1 MDKGLKFLSGL
12 VFARTYAAK
21 KPNGYKETWEE
32 AVQRVIGMH
41 CAKFPHLEAE
51 IRATVEKPMLE
62 KWVVPSM
69 RTLQFAGGGVER
81 ENFRA
86 FNCSYLSIK
95 SFSSFAELFYI
106 LMNGTGVG
114 YSVKAHHVAQLPKIP
129 DKGKFKVF
137 RIPDSKEGWADSVL
151 KLFKNPW
158 QVFDYSAL
166 RPAGSPLSTGGT
178 ASGPEALMKLHE
190 KVGRILLG
198 ALGRQLTPMEASDI
212 VCHIADG
219 VVVGGVRRAALI
231 CLFDTVEMLAYKSG
245 DWWEKNPQRARANIS
260 FVLLR
265 DDPWAKE
272 KFSRIMDAC
281 FASGSGEP
289 GLIFANDI
297 ETGWNP
303 CLPPSVN
310 LLTPEGIRTLGE
322 VNEGDSIWNGS
333 RWVTIQ
339 KKWST
344 GVKSVYRYSTPAG
357 FIECTENHNLLVD
370 GQRVKASD
378 AVEIDVSLGV
388 STHSML
394 LDPQDIMDG
403 LVLGDGSV
411 HKASNDLVYL
421 DIGQKDQDYFK
432 SEINRLIGVKSGIG
446 PYSWKV
452 KTTLVSNEVPRTF
465 DRKIPDRFFYGSSS
479 KKLGFLKGIFSA
491 NGCVTAER
499 IQYKG
504 SSKILVEQLQI
515 MLSSIG
521 VRSSL
526 VINKKRSTTHHN
538 GIYVSKQSYNLII
551 YNDSVKFKNLIGG
564 FLQEYKNEVLLR
576 DRKTKNP
583 SSPIRSVEYI
593 RDEEVFDITVDGPE
607 HWFWCNG
614 LLISNC
620 AEITLRD
627 NGVCNLTELNW
638 AALRYNRQFYATLHA
653 AIALGCL
660 QASYTDFGYVN
671 PEWKRNADDEALLGV
686 SITGQAEGW
695 DELIATIDVPNFK
708 ETVDYLTDKWAKL
721 VGINPPKRTLTTKP
735 SGTTSALLGVT
746 SGIHAAHSEFY
757 IRRVRVDVSHPLA
770 IHLAGLPEFK
780 PFIELDK
787 FNPSNYVISIPVQKV
802 GAITRSQES
811 AVGLME
817 RMKKINEVWVSKGH
831 YEGKDTH
838 NVSLTVSYKPEEE
851 AGIKEWMWNNRNV
864 YCGISLLPY
873 DGGTYVQAPFQ
884 EIDKETY
891 ERLAAEFP
899 QIDLSGVNFGT
910 TADERMGEAA
920 CQGGSC
926 ELV

>member
-1 MDKGLKFLSGL
+1 MDKGLKFLSDL

-21 KPNGYKETWEE
+21 KPDGYKETWEG

-137 RIPDSKEGWADSVL
+137 RIPDSREGWADSVL

-158 QVFDYSAL
+158 QVFDYSAI

-231 CLFDTVEMLAYKSG
+231 CLFDTVEMLTYKSG
-245 DWWEKNPQRARANIS
+245 AWWEENPQRARANIS

-303 CLPPSVN
+303 C
-310 LLTPEGIRTLGE
+310 
-322 VNEGDSIWNGS
+322 
-333 RWVTIQ
+333 
-339 KKWST
+339 
-344 GVKSVYRYSTPAG
+344 
-357 FIECTENHNLLVD
+357 
-370 GQRVKASD
+370 
-378 AVEIDVSLGV
+378 
-388 STHSML
+388 
-394 LDPQDIMDG
+394 
-403 LVLGDGSV
+403 
-411 HKASNDLVYL
+411 
-421 DIGQKDQDYFK
+421 
-432 SEINRLIGVKSGIG
+432 
-446 PYSWKV
+446 
-452 KTTLVSNEVPRTF
+452 
-465 DRKIPDRFFYGSSS
+465 
-479 KKLGFLKGIFSA
+479 
-491 NGCVTAER
+491 
-499 IQYKG
+499 
-504 SSKILVEQLQI
+504 
-515 MLSSIG
+515 
-521 VRSSL
+521 
-526 VINKKRSTTHHN
+526 
-538 GIYVSKQSYNLII
+538 
-551 YNDSVKFKNLIGG
+551 
-564 FLQEYKNEVLLR
+564 
-576 DRKTKNP
+576 
-583 SSPIRSVEYI
+583 
-593 RDEEVFDITVDGPE
+593 
-607 HWFWCNG
+607 
-614 LLISNC
+614 

-638 AALRYNRQFYATLHA
+638 PALRYSRQFYTALHA

-811 AVGLME
+811 AIDLLN

>member
-1 MDKGLKFLSGL
+1 MDKGLKFLSDL

-21 KPNGYKETWEE
+21 KPDGYKETWEG

-81 ENFRA
+81 ENFRV

-95 SFSSFAELFYI
+95 SFSSFAELLYI

-158 QVFDYSAL
+158 QVFDYSAI

-231 CLFDTVEMLAYKSG
+231 CLFDTVEMLTYKSG
-245 DWWEKNPQRARANIS
+245 AWWEENPQRARANIS

-303 CLPPSVN
+303 C
-310 LLTPEGIRTLGE
+310 
-322 VNEGDSIWNGS
+322 
-333 RWVTIQ
+333 
-339 KKWST
+339 
-344 GVKSVYRYSTPAG
+344 
-357 FIECTENHNLLVD
+357 
-370 GQRVKASD
+370 
-378 AVEIDVSLGV
+378 
-388 STHSML
+388 
-394 LDPQDIMDG
+394 
-403 LVLGDGSV
+403 
-411 HKASNDLVYL
+411 
-421 DIGQKDQDYFK
+421 
-432 SEINRLIGVKSGIG
+432 
-446 PYSWKV
+446 
-452 KTTLVSNEVPRTF
+452 
-465 DRKIPDRFFYGSSS
+465 
-479 KKLGFLKGIFSA
+479 
-491 NGCVTAER
+491 
-499 IQYKG
+499 
-504 SSKILVEQLQI
+504 
-515 MLSSIG
+515 
-521 VRSSL
+521 
-526 VINKKRSTTHHN
+526 
-538 GIYVSKQSYNLII
+538 
-551 YNDSVKFKNLIGG
+551 
-564 FLQEYKNEVLLR
+564 
-576 DRKTKNP
+576 
-583 SSPIRSVEYI
+583 
-593 RDEEVFDITVDGPE
+593 
-607 HWFWCNG
+607 
-614 LLISNC
+614 

-638 AALRYNRQFYATLHA
+638 PALRYSRQFYTALHA

-660 QASYTDFGYVN
+660 QASYTDFGYVH

-811 AVGLME
+811 AIDLLN

>member
-1 MDKGLKFLSGL
+1 MDKGLKFLSDL

-21 KPNGYKETWEE
+21 KPDGYKETWEG

-158 QVFDYSAL
+158 QVFDYSAI

-231 CLFDTVEMLAYKSG
+231 CLFDTVEMLTYKSG
-245 DWWEKNPQRARANIS
+245 AWWEENPQRARANIS

-303 CLPPSVN
+303 C
-310 LLTPEGIRTLGE
+310 
-322 VNEGDSIWNGS
+322 
-333 RWVTIQ
+333 
-339 KKWST
+339 
-344 GVKSVYRYSTPAG
+344 
-357 FIECTENHNLLVD
+357 
-370 GQRVKASD
+370 
-378 AVEIDVSLGV
+378 
-388 STHSML
+388 
-394 LDPQDIMDG
+394 
-403 LVLGDGSV
+403 
-411 HKASNDLVYL
+411 
-421 DIGQKDQDYFK
+421 
-432 SEINRLIGVKSGIG
+432 
-446 PYSWKV
+446 
-452 KTTLVSNEVPRTF
+452 
-465 DRKIPDRFFYGSSS
+465 
-479 KKLGFLKGIFSA
+479 
-491 NGCVTAER
+491 
-499 IQYKG
+499 
-504 SSKILVEQLQI
+504 
-515 MLSSIG
+515 
-521 VRSSL
+521 
-526 VINKKRSTTHHN
+526 
-538 GIYVSKQSYNLII
+538 
-551 YNDSVKFKNLIGG
+551 
-564 FLQEYKNEVLLR
+564 
-576 DRKTKNP
+576 
-583 SSPIRSVEYI
+583 
-593 RDEEVFDITVDGPE
+593 
-607 HWFWCNG
+607 
-614 LLISNC
+614 

-638 AALRYNRQFYATLHA
+638 PALRYSRQFYTALHA

-660 QASYTDFGYVN
+660 QASYTDFGYVH

-811 AVGLME
+811 AIDLLN

-926 ELV
+926 ELM

>member
-1 MDKGLKFLSGL
+1 MDKGLKFLSDL

-21 KPNGYKETWEE
+21 KPDGYKETWEE

-158 QVFDYSAL
+158 QVFDYSAI

-231 CLFDTVEMLAYKSG
+231 CLFDTVEMLTYKSG

-272 KFSRIMDAC
+272 KFSSIMDAC

-303 CLPPSVN
+303 
-310 LLTPEGIRTLGE
+310 
-322 VNEGDSIWNGS
+322 
-333 RWVTIQ
+333 
-339 KKWST
+339 
-344 GVKSVYRYSTPAG
+344 
-357 FIECTENHNLLVD
+357 
-370 GQRVKASD
+370 
-378 AVEIDVSLGV
+378 
-388 STHSML
+388 
-394 LDPQDIMDG
+394 
-403 LVLGDGSV
+403 
-411 HKASNDLVYL
+411 
-421 DIGQKDQDYFK
+421 
-432 SEINRLIGVKSGIG
+432 
-446 PYSWKV
+446 
-452 KTTLVSNEVPRTF
+452 
-465 DRKIPDRFFYGSSS
+465 
-479 KKLGFLKGIFSA
+479 
-491 NGCVTAER
+491 
-499 IQYKG
+499 
-504 SSKILVEQLQI
+504 
-515 MLSSIG
+515 
-521 VRSSL
+521 
-526 VINKKRSTTHHN
+526 
-538 GIYVSKQSYNLII
+538 
-551 YNDSVKFKNLIGG
+551 
-564 FLQEYKNEVLLR
+564 
-576 DRKTKNP
+576 
-583 SSPIRSVEYI
+583 
-593 RDEEVFDITVDGPE
+593 
-607 HWFWCNG
+607 
-614 LLISNC
+614 C

-638 AALRYNRQFYATLHA
+638 AALRYNRQFYTSLHA

-787 FNPSNYVISIPVQKV
+787 FNSSNYVISIPVQKV

-811 AVGLME
+811 AVELME

-899 QIDLSGVNFGT
+899 QIDLSGVNFG
-910 TADERMGEAA
+910 AAVDERMGEAA
-920 CQGGSC
+920 CGANGC

>member
-1 MDKGLKFLSGL
+1 MDKGLKFLSDL

-21 KPNGYKETWEE
+21 KPDGYKETWEG

-81 ENFRA
+81 ENFRV

-158 QVFDYSAL
+158 LVFDYSAI

-231 CLFDTVEMLAYKSG
+231 CLFDTVEMLTYKSG
-245 DWWEKNPQRARANIS
+245 AWWEENPQRARANIS

-303 CLPPSVN
+303 C
-310 LLTPEGIRTLGE
+310 
-322 VNEGDSIWNGS
+322 
-333 RWVTIQ
+333 
-339 KKWST
+339 
-344 GVKSVYRYSTPAG
+344 
-357 FIECTENHNLLVD
+357 
-370 GQRVKASD
+370 
-378 AVEIDVSLGV
+378 
-388 STHSML
+388 
-394 LDPQDIMDG
+394 
-403 LVLGDGSV
+403 
-411 HKASNDLVYL
+411 
-421 DIGQKDQDYFK
+421 
-432 SEINRLIGVKSGIG
+432 
-446 PYSWKV
+446 
-452 KTTLVSNEVPRTF
+452 
-465 DRKIPDRFFYGSSS
+465 
-479 KKLGFLKGIFSA
+479 
-491 NGCVTAER
+491 
-499 IQYKG
+499 
-504 SSKILVEQLQI
+504 
-515 MLSSIG
+515 
-521 VRSSL
+521 
-526 VINKKRSTTHHN
+526 
-538 GIYVSKQSYNLII
+538 
-551 YNDSVKFKNLIGG
+551 
-564 FLQEYKNEVLLR
+564 
-576 DRKTKNP
+576 
-583 SSPIRSVEYI
+583 
-593 RDEEVFDITVDGPE
+593 
-607 HWFWCNG
+607 
-614 LLISNC
+614 

-638 AALRYNRQFYATLHA
+638 PALRYSRQFYTALHA

-811 AVGLME
+811 AIDLLN

>member
-1 MDKGLKFLSGL
+1 MDKGLKFLSDL

-21 KPNGYKETWEE
+21 KPDGYKETWEG

-41 CAKFPHLEAE
+41 CARFPHLEAE

-158 QVFDYSAL
+158 QVFDYSAI

-231 CLFDTVEMLAYKSG
+231 CLFDTVEMLTYKSG
-245 DWWEKNPQRARANIS
+245 AWWEENPQRARANIS

-303 CLPPSVN
+303 C
-310 LLTPEGIRTLGE
+310 
-322 VNEGDSIWNGS
+322 
-333 RWVTIQ
+333 
-339 KKWST
+339 
-344 GVKSVYRYSTPAG
+344 
-357 FIECTENHNLLVD
+357 
-370 GQRVKASD
+370 
-378 AVEIDVSLGV
+378 
-388 STHSML
+388 
-394 LDPQDIMDG
+394 
-403 LVLGDGSV
+403 
-411 HKASNDLVYL
+411 
-421 DIGQKDQDYFK
+421 
-432 SEINRLIGVKSGIG
+432 
-446 PYSWKV
+446 
-452 KTTLVSNEVPRTF
+452 
-465 DRKIPDRFFYGSSS
+465 
-479 KKLGFLKGIFSA
+479 
-491 NGCVTAER
+491 
-499 IQYKG
+499 
-504 SSKILVEQLQI
+504 
-515 MLSSIG
+515 
-521 VRSSL
+521 
-526 VINKKRSTTHHN
+526 
-538 GIYVSKQSYNLII
+538 
-551 YNDSVKFKNLIGG
+551 
-564 FLQEYKNEVLLR
+564 
-576 DRKTKNP
+576 
-583 SSPIRSVEYI
+583 
-593 RDEEVFDITVDGPE
+593 
-607 HWFWCNG
+607 
-614 LLISNC
+614 

-638 AALRYNRQFYATLHA
+638 PALRYSRQFYTALHA

-660 QASYTDFGYVN
+660 QASYTDFGYVD

-811 AVGLME
+811 AIDLLN

-891 ERLAAEFP
+891 GRLAAEFP

>member
-1 MDKGLKFLSGL
+1 MDKGLKFLSDL

-21 KPNGYKETWEE
+21 KPDGYKETWEE

-129 DKGKFKVF
+129 DIGKFKVF

-151 KLFKNPW
+151 KKFKNPW
-158 QVFDYSAL
+158 LVFDYSAI

-190 KVGRILLG
+190 KMGEILLN
-198 ALGRQLTPMEASDI
+198 ALGRQLTPMEVSDI

-231 CLFDTVEMLAYKSG
+231 CLFDTVEMLTYKSG
-245 DWWEKNPQRARANIS
+245 AWWEKNPQRARANIS

-265 DDPWAKE
+265 DDPWAWE
-272 KFSRIMDAC
+272 KYNKVMDAC

-303 CLPPSVN
+303 C
-310 LLTPEGIRTLGE
+310 
-322 VNEGDSIWNGS
+322 
-333 RWVTIQ
+333 
-339 KKWST
+339 
-344 GVKSVYRYSTPAG
+344 
-357 FIECTENHNLLVD
+357 
-370 GQRVKASD
+370 
-378 AVEIDVSLGV
+378 
-388 STHSML
+388 
-394 LDPQDIMDG
+394 
-403 LVLGDGSV
+403 
-411 HKASNDLVYL
+411 
-421 DIGQKDQDYFK
+421 
-432 SEINRLIGVKSGIG
+432 
-446 PYSWKV
+446 
-452 KTTLVSNEVPRTF
+452 
-465 DRKIPDRFFYGSSS
+465 
-479 KKLGFLKGIFSA
+479 
-491 NGCVTAER
+491 
-499 IQYKG
+499 
-504 SSKILVEQLQI
+504 
-515 MLSSIG
+515 
-521 VRSSL
+521 
-526 VINKKRSTTHHN
+526 
-538 GIYVSKQSYNLII
+538 
-551 YNDSVKFKNLIGG
+551 
-564 FLQEYKNEVLLR
+564 
-576 DRKTKNP
+576 
-583 SSPIRSVEYI
+583 
-593 RDEEVFDITVDGPE
+593 
-607 HWFWCNG
+607 
-614 LLISNC
+614 

-627 NGVCNLTELNW
+627 NGVCNLTEINW
-638 AALRYNRQFYATLHA
+638 PAVRYNHQFYTALHA
-653 AIALGCL
+653 GIALGCL

-686 SITGQAEGW
+686 SITGTAVRW
-695 DELIATIDVPNFK
+695 DELINTLDVPNFK
-708 ETVDYLTDKWAKL
+708 ETVDYLTGKWAKL
-721 VGINPPKRTLTTKP
+721 AGINPPKRTLTMKP
-735 SGTTSALLGVT
+735 SGTTGAFLGT
-746 SGIHAAHSEFY
+746 PSGIHAAHSIFY
-757 IRRVRVDVSHPLA
+757 IRCVRIDVSHPLA
-770 IHLAGLPEFK
+770 IYLAGLPEFK

-787 FNPSNYVISIPVQKV
+787 FNPSNYVISIPVQMA

-811 AVGLME
+811 AIDLLN

-838 NVSLTVSYKPEEE
+838 NVSLTVSYKSEEE

-864 YCGISLLPY
+864 FCGVSLLPY
-873 DGGTYVQAPFQ
+873 DGGTYVQAPFE

-891 ERLAAEFP
+891 ERLTAEFP
-899 QIDLSGVNFGT
+899 QIDLSSVNFGAT
-910 TADERMGEAA
+910 VDERMGEAA

>member
-1 MDKGLKFLSGL
+1 MDKGLKFLSDL

-21 KPNGYKETWEE
+21 KPDGYKETWEG

-158 QVFDYSAL
+158 LVFDYSAI

-231 CLFDTVEMLAYKSG
+231 CLFDTVEMLTYKSG
-245 DWWEKNPQRARANIS
+245 AWWEENPQRARANIS

-303 CLPPSVN
+303 C
-310 LLTPEGIRTLGE
+310 
-322 VNEGDSIWNGS
+322 
-333 RWVTIQ
+333 
-339 KKWST
+339 
-344 GVKSVYRYSTPAG
+344 
-357 FIECTENHNLLVD
+357 
-370 GQRVKASD
+370 
-378 AVEIDVSLGV
+378 
-388 STHSML
+388 
-394 LDPQDIMDG
+394 
-403 LVLGDGSV
+403 
-411 HKASNDLVYL
+411 
-421 DIGQKDQDYFK
+421 
-432 SEINRLIGVKSGIG
+432 
-446 PYSWKV
+446 
-452 KTTLVSNEVPRTF
+452 
-465 DRKIPDRFFYGSSS
+465 
-479 KKLGFLKGIFSA
+479 
-491 NGCVTAER
+491 
-499 IQYKG
+499 
-504 SSKILVEQLQI
+504 
-515 MLSSIG
+515 
-521 VRSSL
+521 
-526 VINKKRSTTHHN
+526 
-538 GIYVSKQSYNLII
+538 
-551 YNDSVKFKNLIGG
+551 
-564 FLQEYKNEVLLR
+564 
-576 DRKTKNP
+576 
-583 SSPIRSVEYI
+583 
-593 RDEEVFDITVDGPE
+593 
-607 HWFWCNG
+607 
-614 LLISNC
+614 

-638 AALRYNRQFYATLHA
+638 PALRYSRQFYTALHA

-811 AVGLME
+811 AIDLLN

>member
-1 MDKGLKFLSGL
+1 MDKGLKFLSDL

-21 KPNGYKETWEE
+21 KPDGYKETWEG

-41 CAKFPHLEAE
+41 CARFPHLEAE

-114 YSVKAHHVAQLPKIP
+114 YSVKAHHVAQLTKIP

-137 RIPDSKEGWADSVL
+137 RIPDSREGWADSVL

-158 QVFDYSAL
+158 QVFDYSAI

-231 CLFDTVEMLAYKSG
+231 CLFDTVEMLTYKSG
-245 DWWEKNPQRARANIS
+245 AWWEENPQRARANIS

-303 CLPPSVN
+303 C
-310 LLTPEGIRTLGE
+310 
-322 VNEGDSIWNGS
+322 
-333 RWVTIQ
+333 
-339 KKWST
+339 
-344 GVKSVYRYSTPAG
+344 
-357 FIECTENHNLLVD
+357 
-370 GQRVKASD
+370 
-378 AVEIDVSLGV
+378 
-388 STHSML
+388 
-394 LDPQDIMDG
+394 
-403 LVLGDGSV
+403 
-411 HKASNDLVYL
+411 
-421 DIGQKDQDYFK
+421 
-432 SEINRLIGVKSGIG
+432 
-446 PYSWKV
+446 
-452 KTTLVSNEVPRTF
+452 
-465 DRKIPDRFFYGSSS
+465 
-479 KKLGFLKGIFSA
+479 
-491 NGCVTAER
+491 
-499 IQYKG
+499 
-504 SSKILVEQLQI
+504 
-515 MLSSIG
+515 
-521 VRSSL
+521 
-526 VINKKRSTTHHN
+526 
-538 GIYVSKQSYNLII
+538 
-551 YNDSVKFKNLIGG
+551 
-564 FLQEYKNEVLLR
+564 
-576 DRKTKNP
+576 
-583 SSPIRSVEYI
+583 
-593 RDEEVFDITVDGPE
+593 
-607 HWFWCNG
+607 
-614 LLISNC
+614 

-638 AALRYNRQFYATLHA
+638 PALRYSRQFYTALHA

-660 QASYTDFGYVN
+660 QASYTDFGYVD

-811 AVGLME
+811 AIDLLN

>member
-1 MDKGLKFLSGL
+1 MDKGLKFLSDL

-21 KPNGYKETWEE
+21 KPDGYKETWEG

-158 QVFDYSAL
+158 QVFDYSAI

-231 CLFDTVEMLAYKSG
+231 CLFDTVEMLTYKSG
-245 DWWEKNPQRARANIS
+245 AWWEENPQRARANIS

-303 CLPPSVN
+303 C
-310 LLTPEGIRTLGE
+310 
-322 VNEGDSIWNGS
+322 
-333 RWVTIQ
+333 
-339 KKWST
+339 
-344 GVKSVYRYSTPAG
+344 
-357 FIECTENHNLLVD
+357 
-370 GQRVKASD
+370 
-378 AVEIDVSLGV
+378 
-388 STHSML
+388 
-394 LDPQDIMDG
+394 
-403 LVLGDGSV
+403 
-411 HKASNDLVYL
+411 
-421 DIGQKDQDYFK
+421 
-432 SEINRLIGVKSGIG
+432 
-446 PYSWKV
+446 
-452 KTTLVSNEVPRTF
+452 
-465 DRKIPDRFFYGSSS
+465 
-479 KKLGFLKGIFSA
+479 
-491 NGCVTAER
+491 
-499 IQYKG
+499 
-504 SSKILVEQLQI
+504 
-515 MLSSIG
+515 
-521 VRSSL
+521 
-526 VINKKRSTTHHN
+526 
-538 GIYVSKQSYNLII
+538 
-551 YNDSVKFKNLIGG
+551 
-564 FLQEYKNEVLLR
+564 
-576 DRKTKNP
+576 
-583 SSPIRSVEYI
+583 
-593 RDEEVFDITVDGPE
+593 
-607 HWFWCNG
+607 
-614 LLISNC
+614 

-638 AALRYNRQFYATLHA
+638 PALRYSHQFYTALHA

-660 QASYTDFGYVN
+660 QASYTDFGYVH

-695 DELIATIDVPNFK
+695 DELIATINVPNFK

-811 AVGLME
+811 AIDLLN

>member
-1 MDKGLKFLSGL
+1 MDKGLKFLSDL

-21 KPNGYKETWEE
+21 KPDGYKETWEG

-158 QVFDYSAL
+158 QVFDYSAI

-231 CLFDTVEMLAYKSG
+231 CLFDTVEMLTYKSG
-245 DWWEKNPQRARANIS
+245 AWWEENPQRARANIS

-303 CLPPSVN
+303 C
-310 LLTPEGIRTLGE
+310 
-322 VNEGDSIWNGS
+322 
-333 RWVTIQ
+333 
-339 KKWST
+339 
-344 GVKSVYRYSTPAG
+344 
-357 FIECTENHNLLVD
+357 
-370 GQRVKASD
+370 
-378 AVEIDVSLGV
+378 
-388 STHSML
+388 
-394 LDPQDIMDG
+394 
-403 LVLGDGSV
+403 
-411 HKASNDLVYL
+411 
-421 DIGQKDQDYFK
+421 
-432 SEINRLIGVKSGIG
+432 
-446 PYSWKV
+446 
-452 KTTLVSNEVPRTF
+452 
-465 DRKIPDRFFYGSSS
+465 
-479 KKLGFLKGIFSA
+479 
-491 NGCVTAER
+491 
-499 IQYKG
+499 
-504 SSKILVEQLQI
+504 
-515 MLSSIG
+515 
-521 VRSSL
+521 
-526 VINKKRSTTHHN
+526 
-538 GIYVSKQSYNLII
+538 
-551 YNDSVKFKNLIGG
+551 
-564 FLQEYKNEVLLR
+564 
-576 DRKTKNP
+576 
-583 SSPIRSVEYI
+583 
-593 RDEEVFDITVDGPE
+593 
-607 HWFWCNG
+607 
-614 LLISNC
+614 

-638 AALRYNRQFYATLHA
+638 PALRYSRQFYTALHA

-660 QASYTDFGYVN
+660 QASYTDFGYVH

-811 AVGLME
+811 AIDLLN

>member
-1 MDKGLKFLSGL
+1 MDKGLKFLSDL

-21 KPNGYKETWEE
+21 KPDGYKETWEG

-158 QVFDYSAL
+158 QVFDYSAI

-231 CLFDTVEMLAYKSG
+231 CLFDTVEMLTYKSG
-245 DWWEKNPQRARANIS
+245 AWWEENPQRARANIS

-303 CLPPSVN
+303 C
-310 LLTPEGIRTLGE
+310 
-322 VNEGDSIWNGS
+322 
-333 RWVTIQ
+333 
-339 KKWST
+339 
-344 GVKSVYRYSTPAG
+344 
-357 FIECTENHNLLVD
+357 
-370 GQRVKASD
+370 
-378 AVEIDVSLGV
+378 
-388 STHSML
+388 
-394 LDPQDIMDG
+394 
-403 LVLGDGSV
+403 
-411 HKASNDLVYL
+411 
-421 DIGQKDQDYFK
+421 
-432 SEINRLIGVKSGIG
+432 
-446 PYSWKV
+446 
-452 KTTLVSNEVPRTF
+452 
-465 DRKIPDRFFYGSSS
+465 
-479 KKLGFLKGIFSA
+479 
-491 NGCVTAER
+491 
-499 IQYKG
+499 
-504 SSKILVEQLQI
+504 
-515 MLSSIG
+515 
-521 VRSSL
+521 
-526 VINKKRSTTHHN
+526 
-538 GIYVSKQSYNLII
+538 
-551 YNDSVKFKNLIGG
+551 
-564 FLQEYKNEVLLR
+564 
-576 DRKTKNP
+576 
-583 SSPIRSVEYI
+583 
-593 RDEEVFDITVDGPE
+593 
-607 HWFWCNG
+607 
-614 LLISNC
+614 

-638 AALRYNRQFYATLHA
+638 PALRYSRQFYTALHA

-811 AVGLME
+811 AIDLLN

>member
-1 MDKGLKFLSGL
+1 MDKGLKFLSDL

-21 KPNGYKETWEE
+21 KPDGYKETWEE

-158 QVFDYSAL
+158 QVFDYSAI

-198 ALGRQLTPMEASDI
+198 ALGRRLTPMEASDI

-231 CLFDTVEMLAYKSG
+231 CLFDTVEMLTYKSG
-245 DWWEKNPQRARANIS
+245 AWWEENPQRARANIS

-272 KFSRIMDAC
+272 KFNRIMDAC

-303 CLPPSVN
+303 CVRGDTKLI
-310 LLTPEGIRTLGE
+310 TPEGEKAIADCVNQEIYIWGGFSWVKVTPKVTGYNQKMKKVTLSDGRSLVVTLNHKWVVKNKRKPATNIKYAGKVCTE
-322 VNEGDSIWNGS
+322 DLHVGDELFPTSYPDGTRSLGNTVVSIEEQPNELLVYCFTNPSDNLGVFNGIL
-333 RWVTIQ
+333 TIQ
-339 KKWST
+339 
-344 GVKSVYRYSTPAG
+344 
-357 FIECTENHNLLVD
+357 
-370 GQRVKASD
+370 
-378 AVEIDVSLGV
+378 
-388 STHSML
+388 
-394 LDPQDIMDG
+394 
-403 LVLGDGSV
+403 
-411 HKASNDLVYL
+411 
-421 DIGQKDQDYFK
+421 
-432 SEINRLIGVKSGIG
+432 
-446 PYSWKV
+446 
-452 KTTLVSNEVPRTF
+452 
-465 DRKIPDRFFYGSSS
+465 
-479 KKLGFLKGIFSA
+479 
-491 NGCVTAER
+491 
-499 IQYKG
+499 
-504 SSKILVEQLQI
+504 
-515 MLSSIG
+515 
-521 VRSSL
+521 
-526 VINKKRSTTHHN
+526 
-538 GIYVSKQSYNLII
+538 
-551 YNDSVKFKNLIGG
+551 
-564 FLQEYKNEVLLR
+564 
-576 DRKTKNP
+576 
-583 SSPIRSVEYI
+583 
-593 RDEEVFDITVDGPE
+593 
-607 HWFWCNG
+607 
-614 LLISNC
+614 C

-638 AALRYNRQFYATLHA
+638 PAVRYNHQFYTALHA
-653 AIALGCL
+653 GIALGCL

-695 DELIATIDVPNFK
+695 DELIATIDAPNFK

-757 IRRVRVDVSHPLA
+757 IRRVRIDVSHPLA

-802 GAITRSQES
+802 GAVTRSQES
-811 AVGLME
+811 AIDLLN

-891 ERLAAEFP
+891 ERLSAEFP
-899 QIDLSGVNFGT
+899 QIDLSGVNFGA
-910 TADERMGEAA
+910 TADERIGEVA
-920 CQGGSC
+920 CGANGC